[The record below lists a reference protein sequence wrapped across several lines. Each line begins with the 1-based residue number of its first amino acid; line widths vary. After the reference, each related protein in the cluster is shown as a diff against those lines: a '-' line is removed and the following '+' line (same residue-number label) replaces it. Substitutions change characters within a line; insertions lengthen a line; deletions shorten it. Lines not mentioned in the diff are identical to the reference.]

1 MAKNY
6 EYQSNKNTVV
16 INAEAKHFDL
26 YLDPSISL
34 DEDTLVW
41 FRKHG
46 VWSSKDHYY
55 INYKVVRTK
64 EAYRSLA
71 NLLRIHFTKDWMDE
85 SKTDKYYTDLAYLMR
100 NIFPEEQ

>member
-1 MAKNY
+1 MANKY
-6 EYQSNKNTVV
+6 AYQNAKNTVV

-26 YLDPSISL
+26 YLDPSVKL

-46 VWSSKDHYY
+46 VWSSKDHFY

-85 SKTDKYYTDLAYLMR
+85 SKSDAYYTSLANLMH